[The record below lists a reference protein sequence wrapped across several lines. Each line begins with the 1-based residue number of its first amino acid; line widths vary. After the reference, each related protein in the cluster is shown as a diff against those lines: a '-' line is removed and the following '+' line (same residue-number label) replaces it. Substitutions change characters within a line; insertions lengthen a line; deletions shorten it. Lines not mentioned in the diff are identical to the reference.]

1 MSQQILVIGLGQF
14 GMSFAKAMSA
24 HGNEV
29 IAVDYNA
36 RHVSEVAQ
44 FVTEAREL
52 NAMDEQALT
61 ALAPERRDLCLCAIG
76 DENREASI
84 IVTALL
90 AQLGAKR
97 VLARATDPLHSRI
110 LMRVGA
116 TEVVNPEQVFGE
128 RLAMRLSWEGV
139 LNALPLGGDLVIT
152 EIEAP
157 EAMLGRSLAEL
168 SLPAR
173 FSVTV
178 AAVRAYLH
186 GATERSSMVPEAHRP
201 FQRGDTLLLV
211 GSEASTLKLLERFK

>member
-14 GMSFAKAMSA
+14 GTSFAKAMSA
-24 HGNEV
+24 HGHEV
-29 IAVDYNA
+29 IAVDYHQ
-36 RHVSEVAQ
+36 RPVSEIAP

-52 NAMDEQALT
+52 NAMDEQALL
-61 ALAPERRDLCLCAIG
+61 ALAPERRDLCFCAIG

-90 AQLGAKR
+90 SQMGAKR
-97 VLARATDPLHSRI
+97 IFARATDPVHSRI
-110 LMRVGA
+110 LLRVGA

-128 RLAMRLSWEGV
+128 HLAMRLSWEGV

-157 EAMLGRSLAEL
+157 AAMLGRSLAEL
-168 SLPAR
+168 SLPSR

-178 AAVRAYLH
+178 AAVRVAQHDTPL
-186 GATERSSMVPEAHRP
+186 RVPMVPEAHRP
-201 FQRGDTLLLV
+201 FQRGDTLLIV
-211 GSEASTLKLLERFK
+211 GAEANTLALLERFK